1 LLLVDGNAYG
11 FHAEPPR
18 NVTWQK
24 KKNRLQKSSMNQ
36 TYQTCI
42 LVMIA
47 VAFTLWAQYFDGRHV
62 AFLGCNL
69 GILLCLG
76 TMARFADGEG

>member
-1 LLLVDGNAYG
+1 
-11 FHAEPPR
+11 
-18 NVTWQK
+18 
-24 KKNRLQKSSMNQ
+24 
-36 TYQTCI
+36 
-42 LVMIA
+42 MIA

-76 TMARFADGEG
+76 TMARFADGEGCHTFGSFSLDLT